1 MYSVGKVKFDEPQ
14 KLSFA
19 IKDFTGGICNTKSP
33 LKINDNQCID
43 MLNIAFG
50 EDGILKKR
58 SGIKNSKE
66 VMGDTI
72 YGESVQNAFVIE
84 PTPNKYAY
92 LIQSEEALVYFTPVW
107 DEYENGYNLE
117 RKFIYWD
124 RSNRDTP
131 IQGVQYMDKF
141 FFVDGG
147 NAIHYFNIEDLE
159 TLEEPPIYYIKK
171 PPHDF
176 TPNPSPAINGVVKVE
191 ERHDTRYPSYYVWY
205 EPCQLELE
213 DGYKG
218 SNECEFN
225 CKLIQVYKD
234 RLYVSGNPN
243 DPNMVY
249 ISDILNPHYFPSALP
264 IQTPPVGDLITAL
277 HVYDDKLIIGRRDSV
292 YYLSGNTN
300 RDVSGSYVLKHIN
313 THTGMPN
320 PNCANIV
327 NNYLFYVGTN
337 GQCYKLSTSLSD
349 STIVSTIQLNTAFDF
364 TLPPLNK
371 SVNEIRKC
379 HTGFDPVK
387 GEWYIQIDEDTVVYN
402 YALMAWTRYNN
413 LDNIKFITIDNKFY
427 IVRRDNTFNVFDDT
441 LYCDTYKY
449 DTYTKVPIECYWKSK
464 TIDFGMPTRI
474 KQIRDTYLVSETWE
488 DFICD
493 IQIKYDIDYIDVV
506 SNQTVTNK
514 VPLWNKVDWDKE
526 RFYRHNTITSLPIM
540 VGRRGRTF
548 NITIETPYRFKG
560 IYNHIPTGEDFKKG
574 EIIQLRSGFDE
585 SIDGYMI
592 RADYDLETGTFW
604 KPIDNIEDFFQPV
617 KIYEL
622 SGVYQLRGY
631 R

>member
-1 MYSVGKVKFDEPQ
+1 MYSTGNIKFDDPV
-14 KLSFA
+14 KLSFTL
-19 IKDFTGGICNTKSP
+19 KDFTGGICNTKSP

-50 EDGILKKR
+50 QDGILKKR
-58 SGIKNSKE
+58 SGIKNSEE
-66 VMGDTI
+66 VMSASIEGGAI
-72 YGESVQNAFVIE
+72 QNAFVIE
-84 PTPNKYAY
+84 PTPSKYGY
-92 LIQSEEALVYFTPVW
+92 LVQSESSLSYFTKGEEGLIEKVIPW
-107 DEYENGYNLE
+107 KRTNT
-117 RKFIYWD
+117 RI
-124 RSNRDTP
+124 P

-147 NAIHYFNIEDLE
+147 KNVHYFKISDLE
-159 TLEEPPIYYIKK
+159 TVEQPPIYYIVK

-176 TPNPSPAINGVVKVE
+176 TPNPSPAVTGAVKTESWTTSYNHPAINI
-191 ERHDTRYPSYYVWY
+191 WY

-218 SNECEFN
+218 SNECEFE

-234 RLYVSGNPN
+234 RIYVSGNDSN
-243 DPNMVY
+243 PNMVY
-249 ISDILNPHYFPSALP
+249 ISDILNPHYFPASLP
-264 IQTPPVGDLITAL
+264 IQTPPVGDVITAL
-277 HVYDDKLIIGRRDSV
+277 HLYNDKLIIGRRDSI

-300 RDVSGSYVLKHIN
+300 RDINSAYVLKHIN

-320 PNCANIV
+320 PNCADIV
-327 NNYLFYVGTN
+327 GNYLFYVGTN

-349 STIVSTIQLNTAFDF
+349 STSVSTTQVNIAFDF
-364 TLPPLNK
+364 TLAPLKK
-371 SVNEIRKC
+371 SVNDIRRC

-402 YALMAWTRYNN
+402 YGLMAWTRYDN

-449 DTYTKVPIECYWKSK
+449 DTNTKVPIECYWKSK
-464 TIDFGMPTRI
+464 TIDFGVPTRI

-488 DFICD
+488 NFVCD
-493 IQIKYDIDYIDVV
+493 IRIKYDIDYIDVV

-514 VPLWNKVDWDKE
+514 VPLWNKVNWDEE
-526 RFYRHNTITSLPIM
+526 RFYSYNTITSLPIM

-560 IYNHIPTGEDFKKG
+560 IYNHIPTGEEFKIG

-592 RADYDLETGTFW
+592 RTEYDLNTGTFW
-604 KPIDNIEDFFQPV
+604 KTIDNIEDFFQPV